1 MIRSSLRSSLA
12 TKPAARSSHTSGG
25 RAPFLTLYNIPT
37 GFPLL
42 LVLLAML
49 LSAAGVVGVLRLHPD
64 ARVDLLVDPNS
75 AAFKD
80 QALFADSFGAD
91 PVVIMAQ
98 PAAGA
103 SLITPGH
110 IVGLSHLEG
119 KLHQAAGVK
128 KVYGPG
134 TLVNTLAISTTTIL
148 LNACAQEGKDQETKA
163 RQQAAAAG
171 KSQAEQDQAGQQAFQ
186 QAVSACAQ
194 RYAKAFPSL
203 GVPATNDP
211 TFIAGVLLEPDGQ
224 HVRPFWNW
232 ALPDAQHAII
242 TVRLNRNASLD
253 QVRHLVSIVNN
264 ASSASDLSELHDLRF
279 VATGSPV
286 LTLSVADAVFD
297 ALKLLL
303 PLALLAVLVVALL
316 AMGASMVLTIVVAAL
331 AALWT
336 AGVAG
341 FLGLPLTPATL
352 VVLPVVLGLATDY
365 LIQSVNRVMDTAGT
379 MEERVELAGQ
389 RILPSTGL
397 AAAATAAGMLAFVVS
412 GIPLVRQFGL
422 FMALGVV
429 MAYVAN
435 YLVGLPLLLLLG
447 RRFPQLFAGTAIRSA
462 AGRRI
467 ATIGALAPRVAMVL
481 AVLGLLGWAALP
493 LIKVETDPARLM
505 PAGDRALAQA
515 DQVRREV
522 GIAGEIDLVIQ
533 GNNPTQPDAVKWLDQ
548 ATGQAVRDSG
558 HDLKPLQSLPG
569 FLSGF
574 NQGTLPDPNL
584 TSLILGRIPS
594 YFTGAVYDKTHGL
607 ALSIFGLTQVTSV
620 ERDQALIGQLQNAG
634 SKPPAGYRAFPA
646 GLAVVAVQ
654 ALDELQADQLRLTLL
669 AIALILVVLLLAYR
683 RIGLALLAIL
693 PTVVAAGAAI
703 ALLFGVDALFQ
714 TRSSPVTILLGGV
727 VVAFA
732 TEFSVLWLARYRS
745 DRANGI
751 DPTEAAHTAS
761 LRVGPAIAASALA
774 LVAGF
779 AILAISAVPTVRDFG
794 IWSAFDLLLATVAV
808 LVLLPPLARAW
819 LK

>member
-49 LSAAGVVGVLRLHPD
+49 LSAAGVLGVLRLHPD

-80 QALFADSFGAD
+80 QALFADTFGAD

-98 PAAGA
+98 PAPGA

-119 KLHQAAGVK
+119 KLHQTAGVK

-253 QVRHLVSIVNN
+253 QVRHIVSIVNN
-264 ASSASDLSELHDLRF
+264 ASSAGDLSELHDLRF

-316 AMGASMVLTIVVAAL
+316 AMGASMLLTIVVAAL

-341 FLGLPLTPATL
+341 FVGLPVTPATL

-365 LIQSVNRVMDTAGT
+365 LVQSVNRVMDTAGT
-379 MEERVELAGQ
+379 MEERVELAAG

-447 RRFPQLFAGTAIRSA
+447 RRFPQLFRATRMRGA

-467 ATIGALAPRVAMVL
+467 AAIASLAPAAAVVVAV
-481 AVLGLLGWAALP
+481 VGLVGYAALP
-493 LIKVETDPARLM
+493 AVRMETDPARLL
-505 PAGDRALAQA
+505 PAGDPALGQA
-515 DQVRREV
+515 EQLRKGV
-522 GIAGEIDLVIQ
+522 GLSGEIDLVLQ
-533 GNNPTQPDAVKWLDQ
+533 GPDPAGPDAVKWLDEATRRAAGAQ
-548 ATGQAVRDSG
+548 AQDI
-558 HDLKPLQSLPG
+558 KPLESLPG
-569 FLSGF
+569 FLAGF
-574 NQGTLPDPNL
+574 NQGTLPDAAR
-584 TSLILGRIPS
+584 TALILDRIPG
-594 YFTGAVYDKTHGL
+594 YFTGAVYNQQHGL
-607 ALSIFGLTQVTSV
+607 ALSIFGLKQVTSV
-620 ERDQALIGQLQNAG
+620 ERDRALVAKLQAAAVD
-634 SKPPAGYRAFPA
+634 PPSGYRAYPA
-646 GLAVVAVQ
+646 GLSVLAAD
-654 ALDELQADQLRLTLL
+654 ALSALQTEQLRLTLF
-669 AIALILVVLLLAYR
+669 AVGFIL
-683 RIGLALLAIL
+683 
-693 PTVVAAGAAI
+693 
-703 ALLFGVDALFQ
+703 
-714 TRSSPVTILLGGV
+714 
-727 VVAFA
+727 
-732 TEFSVLWLARYRS
+732 
-745 DRANGI
+745 
-751 DPTEAAHTAS
+751 
-761 LRVGPAIAASALA
+761 
-774 LVAGF
+774 
-779 AILAISAVPTVRDFG
+779 
-794 IWSAFDLLLATVAV
+794 
-808 LVLLPPLARAW
+808 LVLLAGYRRE
-819 LK
+819 

>member
-80 QALFADSFGAD
+80 QALFADTFGAD

-148 LNACAQEGKDQETKA
+148 LNA
-163 RQQAAAAG
+163 
-171 KSQAEQDQAGQQAFQ
+171 
-186 QAVSACAQ
+186 
-194 RYAKAFPSL
+194 
-203 GVPATNDP
+203 
-211 TFIAGVLLEPDGQ
+211 
-224 HVRPFWNW
+224 
-232 ALPDAQHAII
+232 
-242 TVRLNRNASLD
+242 SLD
-253 QVRHLVSIVNN
+253 QVRHIVSIVNN
-264 ASSASDLSELHDLRF
+264 ASSAGDLSELHDLRF

-316 AMGASMVLTIVVAAL
+316 AMGASMLLTIVVAAL

-341 FLGLPLTPATL
+341 FVGLPVTPATL

-365 LIQSVNRVMDTAGT
+365 LVQSVNRVMDTAGT
-379 MEERVELAGQ
+379 MEERVELAAG

-493 LIKVETDPARLM
+493 LINVETDPARLM

-558 HDLKPLQSLPG
+558 HDLK
-569 FLSGF
+569 
-574 NQGTLPDPNL
+574 
-584 TSLILGRIPS
+584 
-594 YFTGAVYDKTHGL
+594 A
-607 ALSIFGLTQVTSV
+607 
-620 ERDQALIGQLQNAG
+620 
-634 SKPPAGYRAFPA
+634 
-646 GLAVVAVQ
+646 
-654 ALDELQADQLRLTLL
+654 
-669 AIALILVVLLLAYR
+669 
-683 RIGLALLAIL
+683 
-693 PTVVAAGAAI
+693 
-703 ALLFGVDALFQ
+703 
-714 TRSSPVTILLGGV
+714 
-727 VVAFA
+727 
-732 TEFSVLWLARYRS
+732 
-745 DRANGI
+745 
-751 DPTEAAHTAS
+751 
-761 LRVGPAIAASALA
+761 
-774 LVAGF
+774 
-779 AILAISAVPTVRDFG
+779 
-794 IWSAFDLLLATVAV
+794 
-808 LVLLPPLARAW
+808 
-819 LK
+819 

>member
-1 MIRSSLRSSLA
+1 MATNSENRSSVSSGA
-12 TKPAARSSHTSGG
+12 PASW
-25 RAPFLTLYNIPT
+25 LTLYNIPSR
-37 GFPLL
+37 FPLL
-42 LVLLAML
+42 LVLLALL
-49 LSAAGVVGVLRLHPD
+49 LSVAGVLGMLRLHPD
-64 ARVDLLVDPNS
+64 ARVDLLVDSNS

-80 QALFADSFGAD
+80 QSLFADTFGAD

-98 PAAGA
+98 PAPGG
-103 SLITPGH
+103 SLITPDH
-110 IVGLSHLEG
+110 VVGLSHLEG

-148 LNACAQEGKDQETKA
+148 LNACAQEGKAQEAAA

-186 QAVSACAQ
+186 QAVTACAQ

-203 GVPATNDP
+203 GVPAVNDP
-211 TFIAGVLLEPDGQ
+211 TFIAGVLMEPDGQ

-232 ALPDAQHAII
+232 ALPDTQHAII

-253 QVRHLVSIVNN
+253 QVRHIVSIVNT
-264 ASSASDLSELHDLRF
+264 ASSSSDLSELHDLRF

-297 ALKLLL
+297 ALKLLV
-303 PLALLAVLVVALL
+303 PLALLAVLIVALL
-316 AMGASMVLTIVVAAL
+316 ALGASMVLTLVVAAL

-336 AGVAG
+336 AGIAG
-341 FLGLPLTPATL
+341 FLGLPVTPATL

-365 LIQSVNRVMDTAGT
+365 FIQSVNRVMDTTGT
-379 MEERVELAGQ
+379 MGERVQLAAQ

-429 MAYVAN
+429 MAYAAN
-435 YLVGLPLLLLLG
+435 YLVGLPLLLMLG
-447 RRFPQLFAGTAIRSA
+447 SRFPQLFAGTAIRTA

-467 ATIGALAPRVAMVL
+467 AAIGALAPRLAIAL
-481 AVLGLLGWAALP
+481 AVVGLIGWAALP

-515 DQVRREV
+515 DQVRHAV

-533 GNNPTQPDAVKWLDQ
+533 GSNPSGPEAVKWLDQ
-548 ATGQAVRDSG
+548 ATGQAVRQSG
-558 HDLKPLQSLPG
+558 HDLKALQSLPG
-569 FLSGF
+569 FLAGF
-574 NQGTLPDPNL
+574 NQGTLPDANT

-620 ERDQALIGQLQNAG
+620 ERDQALVGQLQSMG
-634 SKPPAGYRAFPA
+634 SNPPSGYRAYPA

-654 ALDELQADQLRLTLL
+654 ALSGLQADQLRLTLL
-669 AIALILVVLLLAYR
+669 AIALILLVLLLGYR
-683 RIGLALLAIL
+683 RIGPAVLAIL
-693 PTVVAAGAAI
+693 PTVVAAGVATG
-703 ALLFGVDALFQ
+703 LLFMVGTIFNS
-714 TRSSPVTILLGGV
+714 RSSPITILLAGV
-727 VVAFA
+727 VIAFA
-732 TEFSVLWLARYRS
+732 TEFSVLWLARYRGE
-745 DRANGI
+745 RTNGI
-751 DPTEAAHTAS
+751 DPTEAAHIAS
-761 LRVGPAIAASALA
+761 MRVGPAIAASALA
-774 LVAGF
+774 LAAGF
-779 AILAISAVPTVRDFG
+779 AVLALSPVPTVRDFG
-794 IWSAFDLLLATVAV
+794 IWSAFDLLLATAGV
-808 LVLLPPLARAW
+808 LVLLPPLSRAW
-819 LK
+819 LR